1 MIVAKTAV
9 LAAALSIIAM
19 LSMAAAGQA
28 NAETSESGIATWVD
42 GNGVTHFGN
51 SQFAP
56 ANARSVDVA
65 PANGMDVPA
74 AVSSSGRQSGKPS
87 LVAIKKKPNRQ
98 TRGWRGF
105 AGYRKANPNRPAG
118 NR

>member
-1 MIVAKTAV
+1 MIVAKTTV

-19 LSMAAAGQA
+19 LSMATAGQA
-28 NAETSESGIATWVD
+28 FAETSDSGIATWVD
-42 GNGVTHFGN
+42 GNGITHFGN

-56 ANARSVDVA
+56 ANASPVDVA

-74 AVSSSGRQSGKPS
+74 AVSFSSRQSRQPS
-87 LVAIKKKPNRQ
+87 MVAIKKKPNRQ
-98 TRGWRGF
+98 TKGWRGF
-105 AGYRKANPNRPAG
+105 AGYRKTNPNRPAG

>member
-9 LAAALSIIAM
+9 LAAALSIIAL

>member
-1 MIVAKTAV
+1 VV

>member
-105 AGYRKANPNRPAG
+105 AGYRKALPG
-118 NR
+118 

>member
-9 LAAALSIIAM
+9 LAAALSVTAVLGM
-19 LSMAAAGQA
+19 TQSGLAQA
-28 NAETSESGIATWVD
+28 QTSEPGIATWVD
-42 GNGVTHFGN
+42 ENGVTHFGN

-74 AVSSSGRQSGKPS
+74 AVSSSGRQSGQPAM
-87 LVAIKKKPNRQ
+87 VAIKKKPNRQ
-98 TRGWRGF
+98 TKGWRGF
-105 AGYRKANPNRPAG
+105 AGYRKMNPNRPVG